1 MTIGGRQWLK
11 TRNIAHDS
19 EIRTS
24 LMPDEF
30 ARKVKV
36 VHKYAKERRVSC
48 QENSYLQPS
57 RLLPVN
63 GVRMPVSGNGQAPAG
78 HLRPQSDAP
87 SAALLFFFCQ
97 NRHVVQI
104 FCLNLYLKGGSI
116 NYHRKVFL
124 CQYFY
129 VLSSCGLFLYKT
141 GCAST
146 IQTSLIVFGL
156 LRFWFNLLVRSVV

>member
-1 MTIGGRQWLK
+1 MTVRYEHRSCLTNLHARSRLFTNTPRREGCRVK
-11 TRNIAHDS
+11 K
-19 EIRTS
+19 IRTYS
-24 LMPDEF
+24 PL
-30 ARKVKV
+30 
-36 VHKYAKERRVSC
+36 VSC
-48 QENSYLQPS
+48 RST
-57 RLLPVN
+57 
-63 GVRMPVSGNGQAPAG
+63 VSACPFQAMGRHRQAICDRKATP
-78 HLRPQSDAP
+78 HMRHS
-87 SAALLFFFCQ
+87 SFFCQ

-104 FCLNLYLKGGSI
+104 FCLNLYSKGGSI

-156 LRFWFNLLVRSVV
+156 LRFWFNLLVR